1 MANIF
6 VRIRDREL
14 FRRIS
19 RPNCHYW
26 YVDNIFC
33 KFYSELESE
42 ILHRVINNLPF
53 DLNVKKKIIRDISL
67 QKISLDV
74 CNFGVPEIQS

>member
-6 VRIRDREL
+6 VGIHEREL
-14 FRRIS
+14 FRRIR

-26 YVDNIFC
+26 YVDDTFC
-33 KFYSELESE
+33 EFYSELESE
-42 ILHRVINNLPF
+42 NLHRVINKLPF

-67 QKISLDV
+67 QKISLDI
-74 CNFGVPEIQS
+74 CNFGVPEIRP